1 MNNDK
6 RESFFINY
14 YMSKRV
20 MRKTHDPETLHQI
33 YASKYANW
41 IVPFLKQ
48 HGIVNAPSLL
58 CCNTLAQLP
67 DFFTLQARLNE
78 QQTQAESSKKRLHL
92 FTF

>member
-14 YMSKRV
+14 YMSNRV

-67 DFFTLQARLNE
+67 VFSHCRNTAF
-78 QQTQAESSKKRLHL
+78 L
-92 FTF
+92 FQIITFIHIFMT